1 MLLLLLHG
9 CMQLH
14 SPFPSAG
21 TADISGNPK
30 ALAVAGDC
38 SLAAAQGSWFPCRP
52 WAVLAALQEK
62 LLFALQLGG
71 WGGGGVQPGQ
81 HFHPTTHCFP
91 AGGEAGTW
99 KKCKGETWAP
109 AELWEPSQPHRPTF
123 RTHCTVLT
131 FDHRTGIY
139 QSLKP
144 SRAPERCCSSPLLVS
159 PCCSHLPLLQS
170 CFQAAPQLQTIGETF
185 PIRLPHCKAL
195 IIPQGPTRAQL
206 NPGFVAETTARLH
219 GYSASREPDSRA
231 LLPSTICFLLEGLS
245 ASISGQLVPACL
257 GGKVGGGEDTSSCC
271 APWGPFLASLGKE
284 DAG

>member
-1 MLLLLLHG
+1 M
-9 CMQLH
+9 
-14 SPFPSAG
+14 G
-21 TADISGNPK
+21 TQKHWLRQEIAAWLQHRALGSHADLG
-30 ALAVAGDC
+30 LC
-38 SLAAAQGSWFPCRP
+38 LQPCRRNFSLP
-52 WAVLAALQEK
+52 SSLED
-62 LLFALQLGG
+62 G
-71 WGGGGVQPGQ
+71 GGGGVQPGQ

-109 AELWEPSQPHRPTF
+109 AELWEPSQPHHPTF

-185 PIRLPHCKAL
+185 PIRLPRCKAL